1 MVHLPR
7 SPPPPPTMV
16 ARRWYCC
23 APASDATTKT
33 AANTVSKRYID
44 LAPRGDRSNWRATAG
59 EPGGRPGTT
68 APEKPGDR
76 QRIFGKLRRQF
87 MSVPKAAEGVEHSL
101 RGGAPGKLCR
111 AERTGG
117 GEPFAKF
124 AIRDQ
129 AMHRSGDGGRVARI
143 EFQGG
148 AGGDAVH
155 RLDLGAAGGHAGGE
169 RLQNRQS
176 EALEQARVE
185 KRRSARVE
193 IVQLFARNPTGEIHA
208 IRQMKAIA
216 QGMQF
221 RREEPVD
228 AADHEAVLRMPF
240 AEGGEGA
247 QQAIQILVRVQ
258 GRDSEQERLGAAA
271 GGQLEEVWID

>member
-1 MVHLPR
+1 M
-7 SPPPPPTMV
+7 
-16 ARRWYCC
+16 A
-23 APASDATTKT
+23 T
-33 AANTVSKRYID
+33 AARDAYD
-44 LAPRGDRSNWRATAG
+44 RGRIRVKAN
-59 EPGGRPGTT
+59 PGTDMSFRQNV
-68 APEKPGDR
+68 PETHVCPQASR
-76 QRIFGKLRRQF
+76 KL
-87 MSVPKAAEGVEHSL
+87 MSVPNGVKSVEHSL
-101 RGGAPGKLCR
+101 RGGAPGKLRR

-129 AMHRSGDGGRVARI
+129 AMHDLDDGGRVARI

-155 RLDLGAAGGHAGGE
+155 RLDLGAAGGHARGE

-176 EALEQARVE
+176 EALEHARVE

-208 IRQMKAIA
+208 IRQLKAIA

-221 RREEPVD
+221 RREEPVE

-258 GRDSEQERLGAAA
+258 GRDSE
-271 GGQLEEVWID
+271 